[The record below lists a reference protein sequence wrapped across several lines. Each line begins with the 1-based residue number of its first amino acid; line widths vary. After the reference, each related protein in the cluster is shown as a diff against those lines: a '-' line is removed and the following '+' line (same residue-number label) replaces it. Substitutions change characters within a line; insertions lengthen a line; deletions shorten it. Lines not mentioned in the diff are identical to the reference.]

1 MTITA
6 APTTVATEV
15 QDDIEGKVWI
25 ASEVWVM
32 STRAGRFKLPGL
44 PTKSPDRGRN
54 RRAPQRT
61 RRTGAL
67 VHALDCR

>member
-25 ASEVWVM
+25 AGEVWVM
-32 STRAGRFKLPGL
+32 STRAGRLSYPGF
-44 PTKSPDRGRN
+44 
-54 RRAPQRT
+54 RRRVRIAGA
-61 RRTGAL
+61 TGERHNA
-67 VHALDCR
+67 REGQGF